1 MDTGRFGH
9 AGHLSVGGVTPF
21 AGGEQPPTAP
31 GAALP
36 GTDRRSAAGGS
47 GGGWSIDGGAWPNEF
62 PADRGAPGVVASGE
76 GVGEGVPLH
85 PAPGFPMPP
94 PQGAVPGQADGGSG
108 RDAPPPVGDAP
119 AGRTGGWGPPG
130 GLGSPAAPGYN
141 SRGGHFP
148 PSVAPSA
155 QSPAPGWPM
164 GPSHGAY
171 PPPPGQPPGHMPPP
185 YAYGSPPQHYAGHG
199 GYAAFLRPQQLHPQ
213 HPQVLRQPL
222 PPQGPHPSFAP
233 PYAPG
238 YGRPYAPPYGQPPR
252 HGGGVGGGLEAAH
265 GGPSLGASPPA
276 SSYVPRPGPAVGGE
290 YASAPSAY
298 APGAGAP
305 GNGGWPAPGPPPPQ
319 VPSQM
324 DSSPILAPLSQPR
337 PSAAQQMEPQ
347 QPQQAPHVPQQP
359 QQQQWQQPEQPCA
372 PWAAA
377 EPEVPSYTADPSPS
391 APPLGPT
398 LSAPSP
404 SAPPP
409 PRQPVERAESS
420 EMPVHPSR
428 YGTQMIRLEDLEASL
443 STMALPP
450 SSPRESAPPVVSP
463 PVAPSFVPGPEP
475 PLAPLGVPP
484 AADAH
489 PSAAQPSRTMA
500 SPWSFNRAESNGS
513 SSGLFGIASVGGL
526 DFPSLAEAA
535 RAPFAA
541 RTSPIAAAAAPHA
554 AAGAPVTSTSL
565 TSVLRSAAIPPP
577 VAPARRKQLPAM
589 TTREIETVLRMHLK
603 HLEMSDPYIEDYYN
617 LALKAKR
624 EGVADFGAI
633 GPGDSLGARLL
644 PVSGKRH
651 APLGDADMRGHL
663 AAAARS
669 RASGA
674 AGASSSAAGSSS
686 SLSRLPSGA
695 GQTHT
700 EANLMTL
707 ASALGTL
714 QRWTPNAPRKLVKV
728 SQPPSAL
735 DGTGGGG
742 VGVRGDPSTASKA
755 AGGGGGGVLS
765 GSSAPPPLALRKD
778 EGVAVR
784 MAVEQGY
791 DILADVWDVVRRRRR
806 GDTPAVNASADDAR
820 VATIEELID
829 RLYTVLRLP
838 EPATD
843 AAAPLTPSNAAFFVR
858 MCAFAKGKRFIAA
871 ALPLLPLRRQQVA
884 VAAVMRHL
892 GALADVRVAAL
903 QASSEGG
910 RRQTTSGA
918 SSGAGAPG
926 SAPVG
931 AMAFWPAL
939 VASVRDDEEAA
950 GGGPVGAAAAASAAT
965 ALLDAFLAGHS
976 RAGVVAALTSGDG
989 ARLLYACLER
999 IPPPGGASQEV
1010 AAAADRAASLETARR
1025 VCAAMTAALPDVF
1038 AACES
1043 PDAVWLVVAL
1053 LDALAG
1059 ADEQATL
1066 RATLTGLLESG
1077 RAPPPPPPP
1086 QQS

>member
-1 MDTGRFGH
+1 MDAGRFGH
-9 AGHLSVGGVTPF
+9 PGLPAGGAPPF

-31 GAALP
+31 GAAVP
-36 GTDRRSAAGGS
+36 GTDRRGAAGG
-47 GGGWSIDGGAWPNEF
+47 GGGDWPIDGGAWPHEF
-62 PADRGAPGVVASGE
+62 AADRGAPGVVASGE

-85 PAPGFPMPP
+85 PAPGFPMPR
-94 PQGAVPGQADGGSG
+94 PQGTAPGQAEGGGG
-108 RDAPPPVGDAP
+108 RDPTARVGDAP
-119 AGRTGGWGPPG
+119 AGRAGGWGPPG
-130 GLGSPAAPGYN
+130 GLTSPVGPGYD
-141 SRGGHFP
+141 SRGGHFLP
-148 PSVAPSA
+148 AVAPSA

-185 YAYGSPPQHYAGHG
+185 YAYGSPPQHYAGQG

-213 HPQVLRQPL
+213 HPQAMRQPL

-238 YGRPYAPPYGQPPR
+238 YGRPYPPPYGQPPR
-252 HGGGVGGGLEAAH
+252 HGGGPGGGFEAGQ
-265 GGPSLGASPPA
+265 GGPPLGASPPA
-276 SSYVPRPGPAVGGE
+276 GSYVPRPGPAVGGE

-319 VPSQM
+319 VPSQT

-337 PSAAQQMEPQ
+337 PSGAQQLEPQQLPQ
-347 QPQQAPHVPQQP
+347 QPQPQQ
-359 QQQQWQQPEQPCA
+359 QQQQWQQPQQPYP

-377 EPEVPSYTADPSPS
+377 DSEGPAYVADPLPS

-398 LSAPSP
+398 PLAPSP
-404 SAPPP
+404 SAPPL
-409 PRQPVERAESS
+409 PRQPEHAESA
-420 EMPVHPSR
+420 EVPVQPSR
-428 YGTQMIRLEDLEASL
+428 FGTQMLRLEDLEASL

-450 SSPRESAPPVVSP
+450 SSPREPAPLVSS
-463 PVAPSFVPGPEP
+463 PVAPDSFVPGPEP
-475 PLAPLGVPP
+475 PLAPLGAPP
-484 AADAH
+484 AADAP
-489 PSAAQPSRTMA
+489 PSAAHPSRTMA

-513 SSGLFGIASVGGL
+513 TSGLFGIASVGGL

-541 RTSPIAAAAAPHA
+541 RTSPIAAAAAPHVA
-554 AAGAPVTSTSL
+554 AAAPVTSSSL
-565 TSVLRSAAIPPP
+565 STVLRSAAIPPP
-577 VAPARRKQLPAM
+577 VAPPRRKQLPPM

-674 AGASSSAAGSSS
+674 AGVSSSAAGPNS

-695 GQTHT
+695 SQTHT

-735 DGTGGGG
+735 DSADGSG
-742 VGVRGDPSTASKA
+742 VGVSGDPSTASKV
-755 AGGGGGGVLS
+755 AGAGGGGVLS

-791 DILADVWDVVRRRRR
+791 DILADIWDVVRRRRR
-806 GDTPAVNASADDAR
+806 GDTHAVNASADDAR

-838 EPATD
+838 EPSTD

-910 RRQTTSGA
+910 RRQGTSAA

-926 SAPVG
+926 AAPVG

-950 GGGPVGAAAAASAAT
+950 GGGPVGAAAAASSAT

-1010 AAAADRAASLETARR
+1010 ATAADRPASLDTARR
-1025 VCAAMTAALPDVF
+1025 VCAAMTVALPDVF

-1059 ADEQATL
+1059 ADKQAAL

>member
-1 MDTGRFGH
+1 M
-9 AGHLSVGGVTPF
+9 
-21 AGGEQPPTAP
+21 
-31 GAALP
+31 
-36 GTDRRSAAGGS
+36 
-47 GGGWSIDGGAWPNEF
+47 
-62 PADRGAPGVVASGE
+62 
-76 GVGEGVPLH
+76 
-85 PAPGFPMPP
+85 
-94 PQGAVPGQADGGSG
+94 
-108 RDAPPPVGDAP
+108 
-119 AGRTGGWGPPG
+119 GPP
-130 GLGSPAAPGYN
+130 
-141 SRGGHFP
+141 
-148 PSVAPSA
+148 
-155 QSPAPGWPM
+155 
-164 GPSHGAY
+164 HGAY
-171 PPPPGQPPGHMPPP
+171 PPPPGQAPGHMPPP
-185 YAYGSPPQHYAGHG
+185 YPYGSPPQHYAGQG

-213 HPQVLRQPL
+213 HPQAMRQPL

-238 YGRPYAPPYGQPPR
+238 YGRPYPPPYGQPPR
-252 HGGGVGGGLEAAH
+252 HGSGPGGGLETGQ
-265 GGPSLGASPPA
+265 GGPPLGASPPA
-276 SSYVPRPGPAVGGE
+276 GYMPRPGPAVGGE

-298 APGAGAP
+298 APSAGAP
-305 GNGGWPAPGPPPPQ
+305 GNGGWPAPGLPPPQ
-319 VPSQM
+319 VPSQTAP
-324 DSSPILAPLSQPR
+324 SPILAPLSQPR
-337 PSAAQQMEPQ
+337 PSGAQQLEPQ
-347 QPQQAPHVPQQP
+347 QPQQLPQQP
-359 QQQQWQQPEQPCA
+359 PQQQRWQQPQPSYP

-377 EPEVPSYTADPSPS
+377 ESEVPAYSADPSPS
-391 APPLGPT
+391 APPIGRTPLT
-398 LSAPSP
+398 PSP

-409 PRQPVERAESS
+409 PRQPVERAESV
-420 EMPVHPSR
+420 EVPVQPTR
-428 YGTQMIRLEDLEASL
+428 FGAQMLRLEDLEASL

-450 SSPRESAPPVVSP
+450 SSPREPAPVVSS
-463 PVAPSFVPGPEP
+463 PVAPDSFVPGPEP
-475 PLAPLGVPP
+475 PLAPLGAPP

-489 PSAAQPSRTMA
+489 PSGVHPSRSMA

-535 RAPFAA
+535 RAPFATRA
-541 RTSPIAAAAAPHA
+541 SPIAAAAAPHVA
-554 AAGAPVTSTSL
+554 VAAPVTSSSL
-565 TSVLRSAAIPPP
+565 STVLRSASIPPP
-577 VAPARRKQLPAM
+577 VAPPRRKQLPAM

-624 EGVADFGAI
+624 EGVADFGPI

-674 AGASSSAAGSSS
+674 AGASSSVAGSNS

-700 EANLMTL
+700 DANLMTL

-728 SQPPSAL
+728 SQPPSAHISAG
-735 DGTGGGG
+735 DGG
-742 VGVRGDPSTASKA
+742 VGVSGNPSAAPKA

-784 MAVEQGY
+784 LAVEQGY

-806 GDTPAVNASADDAR
+806 SDTLAVNASADDAR
-820 VATIEELID
+820 VATIEQLID

-838 EPATD
+838 EPAAD
-843 AAAPLTPSNAAFFVR
+843 AAAALTPTNAAFFVR

-910 RRQTTSGA
+910 RRQASSAA

-926 SAPVG
+926 AAPVG

-950 GGGPVGAAAAASAAT
+950 GGGPVGAAAAASSAT

-1010 AAAADRAASLETARR
+1010 ATAPDRPASLDTARR
-1025 VCAAMTAALPDVF
+1025 VCVAMTAALPDVF
-1038 AACES
+1038 VACES

-1059 ADEQATL
+1059 SDEQAAL

-1086 QQS
+1086 QQA